1 LNGSFTIIVSQ
12 YKNCN
17 VKVMSIDFAKRHLIV
32 LFEASYHMS
41 DAVAPPEIAVLITK
55 LNFC

>member
-1 LNGSFTIIVSQ
+1 MNGSFTIIVIQ

-17 VKVMSIDFAKRHLIV
+17 AKVMSIVVAKRHLNV
-32 LFEASYHMS
+32 LFKASYHMS

-55 LNFC
+55 LN